1 MLMRW
6 MPPSDGHELL
16 LESRRVQRGETFEAP
31 DGFAHEW
38 AKKVTPAKAVE
49 EAPEKPARKKG
60 HN

>member
-16 LESRRVQRGETFEAP
+16 LETRRVVRGETFEAP
-31 DGFAHEW
+31 DGFTHPW
-38 AKKVTPAKAVE
+38 AKKAAAPKEAEEVT
-49 EAPEKPARKKG
+49 EKPARKKG